1 MPRAGGVL
9 PRLPHGPGPPPPSPH
24 APPGGGSP
32 PPPDAWLSVLP
43 LPDAWEPLGDPDTP
57 ASPPPGGPDTPAA
70 PAPGGGSR
78 RVLFADAL
86 GLPLTRLRQYRPW
99 DPRGRGG
106 VPGGGSGGFGG
117 PCQGGEEGEGGEQPP
132 VSWMRPGKG
141 RLQEAEDVQPLPP
154 DCSVEPDPSPTPPA
168 DVEQPPAQGSEE
180 EAVARELEQLYLSHL
195 RRLRGEPDDN
205 GAPPP
210 RNGGLPFP
218 ERAPNTSLANEM
230 ALRYEAG
237 VGRHSPPVLLG
248 GGGPVE
254 GALVV
259 PARPPRGRGLGGA
272 LRGCGVVLALAV
284 LVPVAWGD
292 GGGAHRCP
300 GLGALPG
307 IGLADMRGP
316 PLRFSPLKAWDT
328 PKSVK
333 GGGGS

>member
-1 MPRAGGVL
+1 MGGGGEGPNNGVTPPL
-9 PRLPHGPGPPPPSPH
+9 PACAPQNWEGGDHGACLGSPTRSPECGSPSDGGADPNWGGGPSPVTPLPPCVVSIPPP
-24 APPGGGSP
+24 
-32 PPPDAWLSVLP
+32 
-43 LPDAWEPLGDPDTP
+43 
-57 ASPPPGGPDTPAA
+57 
-70 PAPGGGSR
+70 
-78 RVLFADAL
+78 
-86 GLPLTRLRQYRPW
+86 
-99 DPRGRGG
+99 
-106 VPGGGSGGFGG
+106 
-117 PCQGGEEGEGGEQPP
+117 
-132 VSWMRPGKG
+132 K

-292 GGGAHRCP
+292 GGGPTAALAL
-300 GLGALPG
+300 GLYLAL
-307 IGLADMRGP
+307 
-316 PLRFSPLKAWDT
+316 AWLT
-328 PKSVK
+328 
-333 GGGGS
+333 

>member
-1 MPRAGGVL
+1 
-9 PRLPHGPGPPPPSPH
+9 
-24 APPGGGSP
+24 
-32 PPPDAWLSVLP
+32 
-43 LPDAWEPLGDPDTP
+43 
-57 ASPPPGGPDTPAA
+57 
-70 PAPGGGSR
+70 
-78 RVLFADAL
+78 
-86 GLPLTRLRQYRPW
+86 
-99 DPRGRGG
+99 
-106 VPGGGSGGFGG
+106 
-117 PCQGGEEGEGGEQPP
+117 
-132 VSWMRPGKG
+132 MRPGKG

-292 GGGAHRCP
+292 GGGPTAALAL
-300 GLGALPG
+300 GLYLAL
-307 IGLADMRGP
+307 
-316 PLRFSPLKAWDT
+316 AWLT
-328 PKSVK
+328 
-333 GGGGS
+333 